1 MRRLTQG
8 LSELGLELSSTQTK
22 QFELYY
28 QELTE
33 WNTRI
38 NLTSITDYEE
48 VQIKHFFDSITVTL
62 ALAKEEMDKPDLSII
77 DIGTGAGFPGLP
89 LKILLDQSR
98 LVLLDS
104 IAKKAAFLRHI
115 SQKLKLSNVEVV
127 TGRAE
132 EIARL
137 PSYRQQFDLVV
148 SRAVASLPTV
158 VELALPFCRIGGKFI
173 AQKKGEISREIDRA
187 GKAINV
193 LGGKLNQVRGIEFEE
208 LSDER
213 CLVII
218 DKICPTPEEY
228 PRRPGMPKRR
238 PL

>member
-28 QELTE
+28 QELLE

-62 ALAKEEMDKPDLSII
+62 ALAKGDMDKPDLSII

-158 VELALPFCRIGGKFI
+158 VELALPFCQIGGKFI

-228 PRRPGMPKRR
+228 PRRPGMPKRH

>member
-1 MRRLTQG
+1 VKKLTQG
-8 LSELGLELSSTQTK
+8 LRDMGLELTSSQAK

-28 QELTE
+28 QELLE
-33 WNTRI
+33 WNKRI

-48 VQIKHFFDSITVTL
+48 VQIKHFLDSTTVIL
-62 ALAKEEMDKPDLSII
+62 ALAREEMNKPDLSII

-89 LKILLDQSR
+89 LKIVLDKSR

-104 IAKKAAFLRHI
+104 IAKKAAFLCHI
-115 SQKLKLSNVEVV
+115 SQKLELTNVEVV

-132 EIARL
+132 AIAHL
-137 PSYRQQFDLVV
+137 PLYRQQFDLAV
-148 SRAVASLPTV
+148 SRAVGSLSTL
-158 VELALPFCRIGGKFI
+158 VELALPFCRIAGKFV
-173 AQKKGEISREIDRA
+173 AQKKGEIGQEIDRA

-193 LGGKLNQVRGIEFEE
+193 LGGKLSQVRNIEFEE
-208 LSDER
+208 LSDDR

-218 DKICPTPEEY
+218 DKICATPEEY
-228 PRRPGMPKRR
+228 PRRPGVPKRR

>member
-1 MRRLTQG
+1 MRRLSQG

-28 QELTE
+28 QELLE
-33 WNTRI
+33 WNKRI

-62 ALAKEEMDKPDLSII
+62 ALAKEDMDKPGLSII

-104 IAKKAAFLRHI
+104 IAKKAAFLCHL
-115 SQKLKLSNVEVV
+115 SQKLELSNVEIV

-137 PSYRQQFDLVV
+137 PLYRQQFDLVV

-158 VELALPFCRIGGKFI
+158 VELALPFCQIGGKFV
-173 AQKKGEISREIDRA
+173 AQKKGEISQEIDKA
-187 GKAINV
+187 DKAINV
-193 LGGKLNQVRGIEFEE
+193 LGGKLNQVKSIELKE

-218 DKICPTPEEY
+218 DKICPTPEKY
-228 PRRPGMPKRR
+228 PRRPGIPKRR
-238 PL
+238 PI

>member
-8 LSELGLELSSTQTK
+8 LSELGLELSSAQAK
-22 QFELYY
+22 QFKLYY
-28 QELTE
+28 QELLE

-48 VQIKHFFDSITVTL
+48 VQIKHFFDSVTVTL
-62 ALAKEEMDKPDLSII
+62 ALTKADMDKPNLGII

-89 LKILLDQSR
+89 LKIVLDKSR

-104 IAKKAAFLRHI
+104 IGKKAAFLRHI
-115 SQKLKLSNVEVV
+115 SQKLKLTNVEVV

-132 EIARL
+132 EVARL
-137 PSYRQQFDLVV
+137 PLYRQQFDLVV
-148 SRAVASLPTV
+148 SRAVALLPTI

-173 AQKKGEISREIDRA
+173 AQKKGEISPEIDKA
-187 GKAINV
+187 EKAINV
-193 LGGKLNQVRGIEFEE
+193 LGGKLSQVKRIELREFT
-208 LSDER
+208 DER
-213 CLVII
+213 YLVVI
-218 DKICPTPEEY
+218 DKINPTPEEY

-238 PL
+238 PI

>member
-8 LSELGLELSSTQTK
+8 LSELGLELSSTQAK

-28 QELTE
+28 QELLE

-48 VQIKHFFDSITVTL
+48 VQTKHFFDSITVTL
-62 ALAKEEMDKPDLSII
+62 ALAKEEMGKPDLSII

-115 SQKLKLSNVEVV
+115 SQQLKLSNVEVV

-148 SRAVASLPTV
+148 SRAVALLPTLM
-158 VELALPFCRIGGKFI
+158 ELALPFCQIGGKFV

-193 LGGKLNQVRGIEFEE
+193 LGGRLNQVRSIEFEE

-218 DKICPTPEEY
+218 DKIRPTPEEY
-228 PRRPGMPKRR
+228 PRRPGIPKRR
-238 PL
+238 PI